1 MYVVRSTEISRIQ
14 YKYATSTFIYSSVF
28 VFFMA
33 AGLKVEGGGGGEQE
47 RMKVK
52 EEV

>member
-1 MYVVRSTEISRIQ
+1 MRIREKSKIGC
-14 YKYATSTFIYSSVF
+14 KYARSTFIYALVF

-33 AGLKVEGGGGGEQE
+33 TVLKVEGGGGGEQG

-52 EEV
+52 DEVLL